1 LNRLIIQHTTREK
14 RFALLKNGKPERLYI
29 EQPSQQ
35 SLVGNVYL
43 GTVEKVV
50 PGMNAAFVQFG
61 EEKSGFLFR
70 DKLPSF
76 VLDSRAKEE
85 KANRSITHYLHQGEK
100 LLVQVEKDAAGTKGA
115 KLTALIE
122 LPGDDLIYLPSGKYT
137 AVSKKIADPDSRQKL
152 RELGTEIKREEE
164 GLIIRTSAAS
174 RSEDSLR
181 AQLERLRT
189 QYGELEAKAKGM
201 KKPGLVLARDFFYEE
216 LAAELEKMK
225 SGEVILDDQALKKRL
240 EELAE
245 GKDLSLLYHQH
256 SESIFSAYGI
266 EKEIERALKRV
277 VWLENGAYL
286 IFDEAE
292 ALTIVDVNTGKFS
305 GKTDLRET
313 VLKTNKLAAAEI
325 ARQLKLRDL
334 GGMIL
339 VDFID
344 MKQEEDR
351 EAVLGAFEKSLYG
364 DGRRTRITGFTS
376 LGILQLT
383 RKKTKLSLGEAL
395 TESCGVCSG
404 TGRVLST
411 ETIAFRL
418 ERELWEY
425 RLSDYEAVLVAATTD
440 VARVFAGPGQVHLER
455 MEEAIGLN
463 IYFTEL
469 AEPKPDYSIR
479 QLGTKADLSAK
490 ADLRLS

>member
-1 LNRLIIQHTTREK
+1 LNTLIIQHITREK
-14 RFALLKNGKPERLYI
+14 RFALLKNGKLERLYI
-29 EQPSQQ
+29 EQPAQQ

-76 VLDSRAKEE
+76 VLDSREKEE
-85 KANRSITHYLHQGEK
+85 KANRSISHYLHQGEK

-115 KLTALIE
+115 RLTALIE

-137 AVSKKIADPDSRQKL
+137 AVSKKIANPEDKQRLRQ
-152 RELGTEIKREEE
+152 LGAGIKKEEE
-164 GLIIRTSAAS
+164 GLIIRTSAAT
-174 RSEDSLR
+174 RSEESLR
-181 AQLERLRT
+181 AQLDNLRMLH
-189 QYGELEAKAKGM
+189 QELEANAKAM

-216 LAAELEKMK
+216 LEAEFERLK
-225 SGEVILDDQALKKRL
+225 SGEVILDDHKLKKKL

-245 GKDLSLLYHQH
+245 GKNLSLLYHQH

-277 VWLENGAYL
+277 VWLDNGAYL

-339 VDFID
+339 IDFID

-351 EAVLGAFEKSLYG
+351 EAVTAAFEKSLSE
-364 DGRRTRITGFTS
+364 DGRRTRIAGFTS

-383 RKKTKLSLGEAL
+383 RKKTKRSLGEAL

-404 TGRVLST
+404 TGRVLSA
-411 ETIAFRL
+411 ETLAFRL

-425 RLSDYEAVLVAATTD
+425 RLSDYEAVLVAATKE
-440 VARVFAGPGQVHLER
+440 VAQVFAGASLIHLAR
-455 MEEAIGLN
+455 LEEAVGLK
-463 IYFTEL
+463 IYFTEM
-469 AEPKPDYSIR
+469 AAPKPDYSIR
-479 QLGTKADLSAK
+479 QLGTKADLSGK
-490 ADLRLS
+490 ADLKLT